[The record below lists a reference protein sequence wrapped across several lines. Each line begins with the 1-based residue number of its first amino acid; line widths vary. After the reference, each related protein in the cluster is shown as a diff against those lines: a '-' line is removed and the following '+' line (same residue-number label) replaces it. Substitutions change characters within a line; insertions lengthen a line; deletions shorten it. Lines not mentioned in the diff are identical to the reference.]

1 MIKTV
6 SVSYLNNNTAD
17 SLTHFEHLKKCL
29 VLNGNNLIFLIEKT
43 MKFFKFQNQITKK
56 KYCVS
61 NLFP

>member
-29 VLNGNNLIFLIEKT
+29 VLNGNQFNFSNRENYEIF
-43 MKFFKFQNQITKK
+43 
-56 KYCVS
+56 
-61 NLFP
+61 